1 MRANT
6 RRPDDKSKMPAI
18 LALLLTFMVAVYMGG
33 LIFFPI
39 PEANKETLIYMGGQ
53 LATAWLLSM
62 GYYYSTTSGS
72 KNKDALIADSVQV
85 QRRDNDQDAVR

>member
-1 MRANT
+1 MIKPA
-6 RRPDDKSKMPAI
+6 RRRSENKSKMPAI
-18 LALLLTFMVAVYMGG
+18 LALLLTFMVAVYMGS

-72 KNKDALIADSVQV
+72 SSKDRLLADSVQV
-85 QRRDNDQDAVR
+85 QRREDEM